1 MKPSYTQLLP
11 FVISGPS
18 GVGKSTL
25 ISLLFKSYPKSF
37 QFSVSCTTRPARTGE
52 INGKDYYFI
61 SHSEFR
67 ARVHNSEF
75 IEHCQVHDNFY
86 GTCRSEVES
95 ITKAGKICL
104 LDIDVQGA
112 LKISSSGIPFH
123 GLFIRPADLETLESR
138 LRARKTDPEE
148 SIQKRLKNA
157 ENELNTSESNPHI
170 FKYVLVNN
178 DLSRTSAEF
187 MSLVASL
194 YPHLHK
200 ERL

>member
-1 MKPSYTQLLP
+1 MKPSYSNLLP
-11 FVISGPS
+11 LVISGPS

-25 ISLLFKSYPKSF
+25 ISLLFKSYPNNF
-37 QFSVSCTTRPARTGE
+37 QFSVSCTTRSARTGE

-61 SHSEFR
+61 SRTDFQT
-67 ARVHNSEF
+67 RVQNSEF

-95 ITKAGKICL
+95 IKKAGKIPL

-112 LKISSSGIPFH
+112 LKISSSGLQFN
-123 GLFIRPADLETLESR
+123 GLFIRPADLKTLELR
-138 LRARKTDPEE
+138 LRARKTDSEE

-157 ENELNTSESNPHI
+157 EKELNTSESNPEI
-170 FKYVLVNN
+170 FKHVLVNN

-187 MSLVASL
+187 MNLVAGL
-194 YPHLHK
+194 YPHLNT